1 MPIFG
6 TPSTVSTGKLKVSGV
21 VAANAALV
29 LPANALIDYII
40 VNNTTANAITGG
52 LKFGTSAGATDI
64 TVAVAV
70 AGNALIFITDALL
83 LKRIFST
90 SATQQIFFDTVTLWN
105 SASVDVT
112 IIYKQL

>member
-1 MPIFG
+1 MPVFA

-21 VAANAALV
+21 VAANSALV
-29 LPANALIDYII
+29 LPANALIDYVI

-52 LKFGTSAGATDI
+52 LKFGTTAGAVDI
-64 TVAVAV
+64 TTAVAV

-90 SATQQIFFDTVTLWN
+90 TATQQIFFDAVAAWN

-112 IIYKQL
+112 IIFKQL